1 MSTAECKLYAPNLI
15 CICIYSAERGDYTG
29 VLWNQ
34 YDDKPDAFHNSIEL
48 IQKMDALYDEWDFP
62 QRSTSCRTFGR
73 IEDKPVRTGIMEGK
87 RQMDAR
93 RVQENKGEKG
103 TFIVHVKYRQN
114 ATWQGE
120 VIWTERKQKQY
131 FRSALEL
138 LKLIDSALDM
148 GEGTDDMNVE
158 ESSAE

>member
-73 IEDKPVRTGIMEGK
+73 IEDKPARTGIMEGK

-93 RVQENKGEKG
+93 RVQENKGED
-103 TFIVHVKYRQN
+103 
-114 ATWQGE
+114 
-120 VIWTERKQKQY
+120 RK
-131 FRSALEL
+131 S
-138 LKLIDSALDM
+138 
-148 GEGTDDMNVE
+148 VV
-158 ESSAE
+158 

>member
-1 MSTAECKLYAPNLI
+1 MSTSECRLYAPNLI
-15 CICIYSAERGDYTG
+15 CICIDEARHGDYRG

-34 YDDKPDAFHNSIEL
+34 YEDEPTEYKNSIEL
-48 IQKMDALYDEWDFP
+48 IQKMDALYDEWNFP
-62 QRSTSCRTFGR
+62 QRSTSSRSFGKA
-73 IEDKPVRTGIMEGK
+73 EEKTARTGQKGAGL
-87 RQMDAR
+87 QMDAH
-93 RVQENKGEKG
+93 RVQDKKGDKG

-138 LKLIDSALDM
+138 LKLIDSALD
-148 GEGTDDMNVE
+148 ESE
-158 ESSAE
+158 EEIQNEAE